1 MIFIHLVILL
11 TEVFM
16 PEIIEKD
23 GIQQLK
29 EFIEDSNKN
38 IKKYEDLKKDLTNRV
53 KFLKSED
60 FKELVITPFVTKGI
74 VDFMKKSQDIRI
86 NAEHRAHALDMA
98 KAGALFNEWITA
110 QEAILASC
118 DVSISG
124 IQEDI
129 ENAEKQILE
138 MTTEGND

>member
-1 MIFIHLVILL
+1 
-11 TEVFM
+11 M

-29 EFIEDSNKN
+29 DFIEESKKN
-38 IKKYEDLKKDLTNRV
+38 IKKYEDLKKDLTKRV
-53 KFLKSED
+53 KFLKSDE
-60 FKELVITPFVTKGI
+60 FKECVTTPFVTKGI

-86 NAEHRAHALDMA
+86 NTEHRTHALDMA

-118 DVSISG
+118 DVSIHG
-124 IQEDI
+124 IQGDI
-129 ENAEKQILE
+129 ENAEKQIQE
-138 MTTEGND
+138 MTTEGDE

>member
-1 MIFIHLVILL
+1 
-11 TEVFM
+11 M

-29 EFIEDSNKN
+29 DFIEESKKN
-38 IKKYEDLKKDLTNRV
+38 IKQYEDLKKDLTKRV
-53 KFLKSED
+53 KFLNSDE
-60 FKELVITPFVTKGI
+60 FKECVVTPFVTKGI

-110 QEAILASC
+110 QQAILASC
-118 DVSISG
+118 DVSIHG
-124 IQEDI
+124 IQGDI
-129 ENAEKQILE
+129 ENAEKQIQE
-138 MTTEGND
+138 MTTEGNE

>member
-1 MIFIHLVILL
+1 MIFTHLVILL

-29 EFIEDSNKN
+29 DFIEESHKN
-38 IKKYEDLKKDLTNRV
+38 IKKYEDLKKKLTDRV
-53 KFLKSED
+53 KFLQSAE
-60 FKELVITPFVTKGI
+60 FKEFVITPFVTEGI

-86 NAEHRAHALDMA
+86 NADHREHALEMA
-98 KAGALFNEWITA
+98 KAGALFNEWTVA
-110 QEAILASC
+110 QEAVLASC
-118 DVSISG
+118 DVAIQG

-129 ENAEKQILE
+129 ENAEKQIQE
-138 MTTEGND
+138 MTTEGDE

>member
-1 MIFIHLVILL
+1 
-11 TEVFM
+11 M

-29 EFIEDSNKN
+29 DFIEESKKN
-38 IKKYEDLKKDLTNRV
+38 IKKYEDLKKDLSKRV
-53 KFLKSED
+53 KFLKSDE
-60 FKELVITPFVTKGI
+60 FKEYVITPFITKGI

-86 NAEHRAHALDMA
+86 NTEHRTHALDMA

-118 DVSISG
+118 DVSIHG
-124 IQEDI
+124 IQGDI
-129 ENAEKQILE
+129 ENAEKQIQE
-138 MTTEGND
+138 MTTEGDE

>member
-1 MIFIHLVILL
+1 
-11 TEVFM
+11 M

-29 EFIEDSNKN
+29 DFIEESHKN
-38 IKKYEDLKKDLTNRV
+38 IKKYEDLKKKLTDRV
-53 KFLKSED
+53 KFLQSAE
-60 FKELVITPFVTKGI
+60 FKEFVTTPFVTEGI

-110 QEAILASC
+110 QEAVLASC
-118 DVSISG
+118 DVAIQG

-129 ENAEKQILE
+129 ENAEKQIQE
-138 MTTEGND
+138 MTTEGDE

>member
-1 MIFIHLVILL
+1 
-11 TEVFM
+11 M
-16 PEIIEKD
+16 PEIIEKN

-29 EFIEDSNKN
+29 DFIEESKKN
-38 IKKYEDLKKDLTNRV
+38 IKTYEDLKKDLTKRV
-53 KFLKSED
+53 KFLKSDE
-60 FKELVITPFVTKGI
+60 FKECVITPFITKGI

-118 DVSISG
+118 DVSIHG
-124 IQEDI
+124 IQGDI
-129 ENAEKQILE
+129 ENAEKQIQE
-138 MTTEGND
+138 MTTEGDE